1 MLQKASSRGAWGMRP
16 AEEMEDGRRAV
27 ERLCKAEKTARSARA
42 QQKQGASRCVY
53 RLGKY
58 TCGFVAHQNVN
69 KIVYASPTRCAQDC
83 TFPAPYYPSLL
94 LGS

>member
-53 RLGKY
+53 R
-58 TCGFVAHQNVN
+58 
-69 KIVYASPTRCAQDC
+69 
-83 TFPAPYYPSLL
+83 
-94 LGS
+94 